1 MINRRKFIQTAGTAA
16 AAVLVLPNAVEAMA
30 ASAAPHPVGL
40 QLFTLFNVI
49 DNDVV
54 GNLKKVAAIGIKEIE
69 SAYSSKG
76 PYYGYTPKSFAQ
88 MLNSLGLSW
97 KSHHVIGQP
106 FKLPPGTKMP
116 VGADGKPMVMPKVLN
131 LRENMQQIVDD
142 MAEGGVPYLVCAG
155 GLPFET
161 LADINAAVAL
171 LNKAGE
177 ACKKAGV
184 QFCYHNHDMEF
195 KKVEGKVPYDILLAE
210 THPEHVKMEL
220 DVVWSV
226 KGGADP
232 VALFKKHPGRF
243 PLWHIKNLK
252 KDLTT
257 IVPAGEGIVDYKPV
271 FAQAATAGMKHF
283 FIEHDM
289 PADPYGSMAS
299 SYKYLRSI
307 HV

>member
-1 MINRRKFIQTAGTAA
+1 MNRRRFLQSTGTVAAALSLPDFASAFGTAA
-16 AAVLVLPNAVEAMA
+16 K
-30 ASAAPHPVGL
+30 PHAIGL

-49 DNDVV
+49 DNDVT
-54 GNLKKVAAIGIKEIE
+54 GNLKRVAAIGYKEIE

-88 MLNSLGLSW
+88 MLKGMGLAW

-116 VGADGKPMVMPKVLN
+116 AGADGKPMVMPKLMN
-131 LRENMQQIVDD
+131 LRDNMQQIVDD
-142 MAEGGVPYLVCAG
+142 MAEGGVSYLVCAG

-161 LADINAAVAL
+161 TDEIKQAVAL

-177 ACKKAGV
+177 ACSKAGV
-184 QFCYHNHDMEF
+184 QFCYHNHDQEF
-195 KKVEGKVPYDILLAE
+195 KTVQGQVPYTVFLEE
-210 THPEHVKMEL
+210 TDPKTVKMEL
-220 DVVWSV
+220 DVAWSV
-226 KGGADP
+226 KGGSDP
-232 VALFKKHPGRF
+232 VELFKKHPGRF
-243 PLWHIKNLK
+243 PLWHVKNLK

-257 IVPAGEGIVDYKPV
+257 IVPAGEGVVDYKLI

-283 FIEHDM
+283 FVEHDM
-289 PADPYGSMAS
+289 PADAYASITS

-307 HV
+307 KA